1 MVMIVVFPEIQVR
14 LHMVMISKLPGC
26 FFVGRVEEVEQLA
39 QRYPDDR
46 EAEIF
51 MRSCSTP
58 RRQRRST
65 APLSI
70 CSLIEHAR
78 LAQAFEK
85 AVANFFDVR
94 NVVARP
100 SKREIGS
107 HAEQLGQRFCR
118 RVVRPLRACCGN
130 KMHVDP

>member
-51 MRSCSTP
+51 YALSLLASADPLDKTYKN
-58 RRQRRST
+58 QLNALSLRST
-65 APLSI
+65 LQAMRASLLANAPVR
-70 CSLIEHAR
+70 A
-78 LAQAFEK
+78 
-85 AVANFFDVR
+85 AVLV
-94 NVVARP
+94 
-100 SKREIGS
+100 
-107 HAEQLGQRFCR
+107 
-118 RVVRPLRACCGN
+118 
-130 KMHVDP
+130 